1 MQGPSQDFQ
10 AHFETR
16 KRSNK
21 PSAQLALELTAV
33 TPAMLIALGGGD
45 LQAATRSLAQMSAFS
60 AAVEFV

>member
-1 MQGPSQDFQ
+1 MCDPIATPLRVLYAAVLLDS
-10 AHFETR
+10 
-16 KRSNK
+16 
-21 PSAQLALELTAV
+21 SAFNLLTAV